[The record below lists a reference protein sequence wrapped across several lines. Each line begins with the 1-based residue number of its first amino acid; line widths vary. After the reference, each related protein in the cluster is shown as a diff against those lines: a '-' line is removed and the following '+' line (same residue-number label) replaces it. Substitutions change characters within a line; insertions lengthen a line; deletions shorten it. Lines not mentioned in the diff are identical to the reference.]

1 MSNYANT
8 QLVHKSIDNLAN
20 RCFEEG
26 RRVGKEDGYA
36 EGYKAG
42 CTAKGI
48 NSNATDVAAG
58 SDLYNAGLAD
68 AHSALL
74 TIAQMSSDMFSEC
87 FNDSDIV
94 GIRTLLERLDMQTIV
109 TKVNEYYKIVKTFE
123 DIEVGDEVLA
133 DTNRGIVKGVVSAV
147 IRFGSRDALIK
158 VVVPQGG
165 GVETLFYGP
174 DSIKRLKRTNNKHP
188 ELIKI
193 LDELDS

>member
-8 QLVHKSIDNLAN
+8 QAVHKSIDNLAN

-42 CTAKGI
+42 CDARD
-48 NSNATDVAAG
+48 NSSNDNVTDS

-74 TIAQMSSDMFSEC
+74 IIAQMSSDKLSEC
-87 FNDSDIV
+87 FNDPDIV
-94 GIRTLLERLDMQTIV
+94 GIRTLLEKLDMQAIIA
-109 TKVNEYYKIVKTFE
+109 KVNEYYKHIQ

-133 DTNRGIVKGVVSAV
+133 DTNRGRMKGVVSAV
-147 IRFGSRDALIK
+147 IRFGPRDALIK

-193 LDELDS
+193 LDELNS